1 MSIKI
6 TTKNTINE
14 KDIKN
19 YVLFANEDF
28 KIKGLNK
35 LSLSKQAN
43 AIYKTINNIRLKN
56 KNILSFNITPNQ
68 KIILIKMKNS
78 SSSLMNEKPIQK
90 YWHLAGI

>member
-6 TTKNTINE
+6 TIKNTINE

-56 KNILSFNITPNQ
+56 KNILSFNITTNQ
-68 KIILIKMKNS
+68 KIILIQMKNS
-78 SSSLMNEKPIQK
+78 R
-90 YWHLAGI
+90 